1 MARRKTARKTAAP
14 KRRAPKPEP
23 TTRAAEVVL
32 DVDVEGNVV
41 ELVLANA
48 GDAVATDVH
57 VDFSR
62 PLMGIDGSV
71 DLARLPV
78 FERLGVL
85 RPGRVLRIFWD
96 SASALLGRA
105 DKKPFVATV
114 TWSERSRPR
123 QHAEYRHDPSIYEQL
138 PVCASGERREQSSR

>member
-1 MARRKTARKTAAP
+1 MARRKIARKTAAP
-14 KRRAPKPEP
+14 KRRALAPEA

-32 DVDVEGNVV
+32 DVDFEGDVV
-41 ELVLANA
+41 ELVLTSA

-62 PLMGIDGSV
+62 ALMGIDGSV

-96 SASALLGRA
+96 SASALLGRGGG
-105 DKKPFVATV
+105 KPFVATV
-114 TWSERSRPR
+114 TWSERSRRR
-123 QHAEYRHDPSIYEQL
+123 QRAEYRHDPSIYKQL
-138 PVCASGERREQSSR
+138 PVCASIRRCEPSSR